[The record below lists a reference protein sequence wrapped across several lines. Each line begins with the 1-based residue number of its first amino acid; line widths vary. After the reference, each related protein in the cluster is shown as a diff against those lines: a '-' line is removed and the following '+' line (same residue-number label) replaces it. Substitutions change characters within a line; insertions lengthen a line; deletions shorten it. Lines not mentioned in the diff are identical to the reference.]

1 MKQYYPN
8 PKLKRILERTQYKK
22 HPKWLK
28 RKWVRRMLAMIVPIS
43 GIIIYFYN
51 INTPKPAYIQDEL
64 FIKVTNISIPLCMA
78 IFFSIPY
85 VAYRK
90 ILEGSCVSE
99 SRDRQN
105 DILVITDED
114 LKYIY
119 HPSDRSDVYIFEQ
132 LEMRYEDITEIIYST
147 YNQRV
152 DIYGRRKELW
162 YPDYRNGKYTRNKNV
177 NKPGT
182 RIRLYLYFE
191 GNEEILKTLQERSTA
206 EMKIIDYP
214 TE

>member
-8 PKLKRILERTQYKK
+8 PKLKKICERAQYKK

-28 RKWVRRMLAMIVPIS
+28 RKWVRTILAMIGPIAT
-43 GIIIYFYN
+43 IIFYFYFSKN
-51 INTPKPAYIQDEL
+51 SKLQYDGENL
-64 FIKVTNISIPLCMA
+64 FSMNVMMA
-78 IFFSIPY
+78 VGMGIFALIPY
-85 VAYRK
+85 IGYRK
-90 ILEGSCVSE
+90 ILEGSCVGE

-105 DILVITDED
+105 DTLVITDED

-119 HPSDRSDVYIFEQ
+119 HPSDRSDVYSFEQ
-132 LEMRYEDITEIIYST
+132 LEMRYEDITEIIYNT
-147 YNQRV
+147 YNQQV

-206 EMKIIDYP
+206 ETKIIDYP
-214 TE
+214 AE